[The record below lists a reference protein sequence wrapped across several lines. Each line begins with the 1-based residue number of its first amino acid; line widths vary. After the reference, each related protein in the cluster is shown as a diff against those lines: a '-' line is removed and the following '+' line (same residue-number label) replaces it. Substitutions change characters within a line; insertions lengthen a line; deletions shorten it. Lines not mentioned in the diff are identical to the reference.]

1 MKKIGICLPSFN
13 ESKNIVNL
21 INDILKINNEI
32 DICVVD
38 DNSPDNTF
46 GLLQNKF
53 KNKENIHLIKREK
66 KNGRGSAVWE
76 GFNFLKNSGRKI
88 EIFIEMDC
96 DFSHSVDDLF
106 KGIKILSNNI
116 DCDVLLGSRYPDGVI
131 INWPLKRRIFSYSSN
146 LLIRFL
152 ISKSIQ
158 DYTNGFRFYNYK
170 AINQILKNKP
180 MNKGFIYL
188 TETLANFLS
197 NDFKIMSFPII
208 FENRIRGES
217 NTNLKEIFN
226 SLKGLFL
233 ISIKFLSKKFN

>member
-21 INDILKINNEI
+21 INNILKINNEI

-46 GLLQNKF
+46 VLLQNKF
-53 KNKENIHLIKREK
+53 RNKENIHLIKREK

-88 EIFIEMDC
+88 EMFIEMDC
-96 DFSHSVDDLF
+96 DFSHSVNDLF

-131 INWPLKRRIFSYSSN
+131 INWPLKRRIFSFSSN

-152 ISKSIQ
+152 ISKSIH
-158 DYTNGFRFYNYK
+158 DYTNGFRFYNNK
-170 AINQILKNKP
+170 AIDLILKNKP

-217 NTNLKEIFN
+217 NTNLKEIYN

-233 ISIKFLSKKFN
+233 ISIKFKSKKF

>member
-1 MKKIGICLPSFN
+1 
-13 ESKNIVNL
+13 
-21 INDILKINNEI
+21 
-32 DICVVD
+32 
-38 DNSPDNTF
+38 
-46 GLLQNKF
+46 
-53 KNKENIHLIKREK
+53 
-66 KNGRGSAVWE
+66 
-76 GFNFLKNSGRKI
+76 
-88 EIFIEMDC
+88 MDC
-96 DFSHSVDDLF
+96 DFSHSVNDLF

-131 INWPLKRRIFSYSSN
+131 INWPLKRKIFSYSSN

-152 ISKSIQ
+152 ISKSIH
-158 DYTNGFRFYNYK
+158 DYTNGFRFYNNK
-170 AINQILKNKP
+170 AIDLILKNKP

-233 ISIKFLSKKFN
+233 ISIKFKSKKF

>member
-1 MKKIGICLPSFN
+1 MKKIGICLSSFN

>member
-21 INDILKINNEI
+21 INNILKINSEI

-53 KNKENIHLIKREK
+53 RNKENIHLIKREK

-88 EIFIEMDC
+88 EMFIEMDC
-96 DFSHSVDDLF
+96 DFSHSVNDLF

-131 INWPLKRRIFSYSSN
+131 INWPLKRKIFSYSSN

-152 ISKSIQ
+152 ISKSIH
-158 DYTNGFRFYNYK
+158 DYTNGFRFYNNK
-170 AINQILKNKP
+170 AIDLILKNKP

-233 ISIKFLSKKFN
+233 ISIKFKSKKF

>member
-21 INDILKINNEI
+21 INNILKINNEI

-46 GLLQNKF
+46 VLLQNKF
-53 KNKENIHLIKREK
+53 RNKENIHLIKREK
-66 KNGRGSAVWE
+66 KNGRGSAIWE

-88 EIFIEMDC
+88 EMFIEMDC
-96 DFSHSVDDLF
+96 DFSHSVNDLF

-131 INWPLKRRIFSYSSN
+131 INWPLKRRIFSFSSN

-152 ISKSIQ
+152 ISKSIH
-158 DYTNGFRFYNYK
+158 DYTNGFRFYNNK
-170 AINQILKNKP
+170 AIDLILKNKP

-217 NTNLKEIFN
+217 NTNLKEIYN

-233 ISIKFLSKKFN
+233 ISIKFKSKKF